1 MIPILY
7 LDLINKRIAKKI
19 IDDMWTRVAIV
30 KKIMQFLNFDF
41 RKKDIDINIKIKEVN
56 CLIISVEMK
65 IKKGK
70 IKQMIGQNF
79 SLLILRILQ

>member
-41 RKKDIDINIKIKEVN
+41 WKKDIDINIKIKAVN

-70 IKQMIGQNF
+70 TKQMSGQNF
-79 SLLILRILQ
+79 SLLILRIL

>member
-19 IDDMWTRVAIV
+19 IADMWTRVAIV

>member
-1 MIPILY
+1 
-7 LDLINKRIAKKI
+7 
-19 IDDMWTRVAIV
+19 
-30 KKIMQFLNFDF
+30 MQFLNFDF
-41 RKKDIDINIKIKEVN
+41 RKKDIDINIKIKAVN
-56 CLIISVEMK
+56 CLIMSVEMK